1 MVDSTWHGV
10 GRGSALQARAI
21 EYARGRGV
29 RGFTADVL
37 WDNAAMLHVLERT
50 AATVKVSRG
59 HGSAEVV
66 QLFE

>member
-1 MVDSTWHGV
+1 MVDSAWHGV
-10 GRGSALQARAI
+10 GLGSALQARAI

-37 WDNAAMLHVLERT
+37 WSNAAMLHVLNR
-50 AATVKVSRG
+50 APATVTVTRAQDG
-59 HGSAEVV
+59 AEVV